1 MTHHAIIVGG
11 GIAGSAAAIALRK
24 AGVTAEVYEARHDGG
39 DYSGAALR
47 LPRNGLSALR
57 ALDAHDLVTDIS
69 YPVANTE
76 LSSGTG
82 RHLGTVSF
90 TGNGHNDVPRTMPR
104 ARLARVLRSTAA
116 DRGAAV
122 TMNKR
127 LIAATSRSGSV
138 IATFDDGSTT
148 EGTVLISA
156 DGLNSTTR
164 RLTFPSA
171 PEPRYAG
178 THLIYGYAPATTTVP
193 PSPNAFHIYWGKKAT
208 FGYTSAAGDIYWYAN
223 IASPAPLAADVPRDI
238 ETWRERLIGLFRRDR
253 TPATDVIRAADVILP
268 SNARTLDTLQT
279 WHTDHTILIGDAAHA
294 VPPATEQGAALALED
309 AVVLAQALRDND
321 QTAAALEAFEATR
334 RERVT
339 RAGASRRSRTRHR
352 RGTPRWLEQRN
363 RDRRIAQAAQ
373 SGAMNPPAW
382 LHDHQITWNEIPN
395 DKAR

>member
-11 GIAGSAAAIALRK
+11 GIAGSAAALALRK
-24 AGVTAEVYEARHDGG
+24 AGITAEVYEARHDGG

-47 LPRNGLSALR
+47 LPRNGLNALR
-57 ALDAHDLVTDIS
+57 AIDAHDIVTEIS

-90 TGNGHNDVPRTMPR
+90 TGNGPNDVPRTMPR
-104 ARLARVLRSTAA
+104 ARLARVLRTAAA

-138 IATFDDGSTT
+138 IATFGDGSTA
-148 EGTVLISA
+148 EGTVLIGA

-164 RLTFPSA
+164 QLTFPSA
-171 PEPRYAG
+171 PEPHYAG
-178 THLIYGYAPATTTVP
+178 THLVYGYAPASTAAP
-193 PSPNAFHIYWGKKAT
+193 PSPDAFHIYWGKKAT
-208 FGYTSAAGDIYWYAN
+208 FGYTTAAGDIYWYAN
-223 IASPAPLAADVPRDI
+223 IASPEPLPADEPRDI
-238 ETWRERLIGLFRRDR
+238 ETWRKRLIRLFRRDH
-253 TPATDVIRAADVILP
+253 TPATTIIRTADVILP
-268 SNARTLDTLQT
+268 SNTRTLDTMPA
-279 WHTDHTILIGDAAHA
+279 WHTDHIVLIGDAAHA

-309 AVVLAQALRDND
+309 AVVLGQTLRDN
-321 QTAAALEAFEATR
+321 QKTTSAIEGFEATR

-339 RAGASRRSRTRHR
+339 RAGSSRHSRTTHR
-352 RGTPRWLEQRN
+352 RGTPRWIEQRR
-363 RDRRIAQAAQ
+363 RDHRVTQAVQ

-382 LHDHQITWNEIPN
+382 LHDHQIPW
-395 DKAR
+395 